1 MTKRV
6 GGAAVFLAVL
16 LVSGCAT
23 KGALRK
29 GLDEQRAALDTERT
43 ERVAGDERLAADLAQ
58 LRTDLDALRT
68 EFGAKIAAV
77 ENGLKFAFPVTF
89 AFDDANVQQ
98 NDIAALDRF
107 AEVVNKHYTGA
118 IVTVEGFADPAGSRN
133 YNAKLSTRRAE
144 SVRDHLVNRSI
155 QAEVKTIGYG
165 ETRQVVAGAQKD
177 DPGAQMN
184 RRVVFVIE
192 SAGNAATPRVTANIG
207 SN

>member
-16 LVSGCAT
+16 LMSGCAT

-43 ERVAGDERLAADLAQ
+43 ERTAADERLAADLAQ
-58 LRTDLDALRT
+58 LRTDLDALST

-77 ENGLKFAFPVTF
+77 ENGMKFAFPVTF

-98 NDIAALDRF
+98 NDVAALDRF
-107 AEVVNKHYTGA
+107 TEVVNKHYTGA

-133 YNAKLSTRRAE
+133 YNAKLSERRAE
-144 SVRDHLVNRSI
+144 SVRDHLVSRSI

-165 ETRQVVAGAQKD
+165 ETRQVVAGAEKD

-192 SAGNAATPRVTANIG
+192 SAGNASTPRVTALD

>member
-1 MTKRV
+1 
-6 GGAAVFLAVL
+6 
-16 LVSGCAT
+16 
-23 KGALRK
+23 
-29 GLDEQRAALDTERT
+29 
-43 ERVAGDERLAADLAQ
+43 
-58 LRTDLDALRT
+58 LDALRT

-98 NDIAALDRF
+98 DDVAALDRF

-118 IVTVEGFADPAGSRN
+118 VVTVEGFADPAGSRN

-165 ETRQVVAGAQKD
+165 ETRQVVEGAQKD

-192 SAGNAATPRVTANIG
+192 SAGNTMTPRVT
-207 SN
+207 SNVSSN

>member
-1 MTKRV
+1 MPKRV
-6 GGAAVFLAVL
+6 GSAAVFLAVL

-43 ERVAGDERLAADLAQ
+43 ERIASDERLAADLAQ

-98 NDIAALDRF
+98 SDLPALDRF
-107 AEVVNKHYTGA
+107 AEVVSKHYTGA
-118 IVTVEGFADPAGSRN
+118 VVTVEGFADPAGSRA
-133 YNAKLSTRRAE
+133 YNARLSTRRAE

-192 SAGNAATPRVTANIG
+192 SAGSEFTPRVTADVS

>member
-6 GGAAVFLAVL
+6 GSAAVFLAVL

-29 GLDEQRAALDTERT
+29 GLDEQRAALDTERS
-43 ERVAGDERLAADLAQ
+43 ERIASDERLSADLAQ

-89 AFDDANVQQ
+89 AFDDANVQGS
-98 NDIAALDRF
+98 DIAALDRF
-107 AEVVNKHYTGA
+107 TEVVNKHYTGA
-118 IVTVEGFADPAGSRN
+118 VVTVEGFADPAGSRN
-133 YNAKLSTRRAE
+133 YNERLSTRRAE
-144 SVRDHLVNRSI
+144 SVRDHLVDRSI
-155 QAEVKTIGYG
+155 QAQVKTIGYG
-165 ETRQVVAGAQKD
+165 ETRQVVEGAQRD

-192 SAGNAATPRVTANIG
+192 SAGTESSPRVTANVG